1 MKTKFKIIGLQILGL
16 SFTVAPI
23 LTIIAVN
30 WEKYTTVVP
39 GQVIPETIKLTA
51 GAVVGVTLAIL
62 ASIGKLKL
70 SGGWIFLG
78 IMFALTWALQAII
91 ADLVLFLGVAFAGST
106 VDYIFIKGAVAN
118 LKETKVMTKQAD
130 INADSLARALAK
142 ELGGR
147 V

>member
-16 SFTVAPI
+16 SFTVVPI

>member
-30 WEKYTTVVP
+30 WEKYTTVIP

-51 GAVVGVTLAIL
+51 GAIVGVTLAIL